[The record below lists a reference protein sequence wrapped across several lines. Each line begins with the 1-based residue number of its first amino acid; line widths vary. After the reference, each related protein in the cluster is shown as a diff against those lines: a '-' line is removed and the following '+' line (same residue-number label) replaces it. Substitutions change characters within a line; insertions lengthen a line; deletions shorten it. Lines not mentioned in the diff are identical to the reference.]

1 MSREKKSTK
10 GSGSDRGRRG
20 GAPARYKVVG
30 VDNRRV
36 DASDKSGG
44 RAGYTD
50 DFTLPG
56 MLFAR
61 LKRATVA
68 HGWIDSISVDK
79 ALALEG
85 VRAVI
90 TGKDLP
96 VKYGILPVT
105 QDETA
110 LAVEKVRHVGEPV
123 AAVCA
128 DTEAIA
134 DKALDLIDVVYSPLH
149 VSLSAED
156 AFKSPERIHEAKN
169 FEGNAHRV
177 IALEFGNVAQAFED
191 TDYARE
197 DTFYFA
203 GSTHVPMETHSTL
216 ADWDG
221 SRMTVYVSHQA
232 PYYVQKLLPKVL
244 EIPPQSLRVVVPYVG
259 GGFGGKLDLFS
270 DNVCAAK
277 LSMITG
283 RPVKLTLSREEVFY
297 NHRGRHPSSMWI
309 KTAVKDGKIAAMQ
322 FKAYLD
328 GGAYGSFGT
337 AASYYHGAVQPV
349 TYKFPAYKY
358 DIVRFYT
365 NKPPCGPKR
374 GHGTPQPRFALE
386 CHLDKIAE
394 DLGTDPIRLR
404 LDNLM
409 TPYSTTV
416 NHMRV
421 TSCGLK
427 ECIER
432 VVEGSGYH
440 DKRGKLPYGQGIGFA
455 VGAYLCGAA
464 VPIWWNQMPQTS
476 VIVKADRSGKISA
489 YSGHTEIGQGAD
501 TVLSYVVA
509 ERLGLKP
516 ADVALVLRDTDSVP
530 PDLGSYSSRV
540 TWMMGNAALDAVNK
554 LRRALAEAAGRIL
567 DEDASQLVF
576 ADGMIRTAG
585 GKREVPIADAVVEA
599 ESEVGSLSFGGDFK
613 SDVQYGDFKGSG
625 VGPSPAYSY
634 AACAIQVDL
643 DPVTGIAKPSDVWIA
658 HDIGRC
664 INRKNVEGQIEG
676 GVYMGLGEA
685 MMEEMEFTKT
695 GLLKNAGLLD
705 YKTPTVNETPDIHI
719 YLVEDEDENG
729 PFGAKEV
736 GQGPLLPVIP
746 AFANAVYDA
755 IGVRFDET
763 PITPDKVIKA
773 LESKATRVGPR
784 RLFDFPFPD
793 PIRVEVPEDAAP

>member
-1 MSREKKSTK
+1 MKEASSSQEKNHH
-10 GSGSDRGRRG
+10 RI
-20 GAPARYKVVG
+20 VG
-30 VDNRRV
+30 VENRRI
-36 DASDKSGG
+36 DSPGKSGG

-50 DFTLPG
+50 DFALPG

-61 LKRATVA
+61 LKRSTVA
-68 HGWIDSISVDK
+68 HGRIERVSVEK
-79 ALALEG
+79 ALALDG

-90 TGKDLP
+90 TGRDLP

-110 LAVEKVRHVGEPV
+110 LAVDKVRHVGEPV

-134 DKALDLIDVVYSPLH
+134 ERALELIDVAYTPLD
-149 VSLSAED
+149 VSLSVED
-156 AFKSPERIHEAKN
+156 AWSTRERIHDSES

-177 IALEFGNVAQAFED
+177 IALEFGDVASAFEGAD
-191 TDYARE
+191 CTRE
-197 DTFYFA
+197 DTFYYA
-203 GSTHVPMETHSTL
+203 GSTHVPMETHSTI

-221 SRMTVYVSHQA
+221 TRMTLYVSHQA
-232 PYYVQKLLPKVL
+232 PYYIQKLLPKVL
-244 EIPPQSLRVVVPYVG
+244 EIPPQALRVVVPYVG

-277 LSMITG
+277 LSMVTG

-309 KTAVKDGKIAAMQ
+309 KTAVKDGRIAGMH
-322 FKAYLD
+322 FKAFLD
-328 GGAYGSFGT
+328 GGAYGSFGA

-349 TYKFPAYKY
+349 TYRLPAYKV

-386 CHLDKIAE
+386 CQLDKIAE
-394 DLGTDPIRLR
+394 DLGVDPIELR
-404 LDNLM
+404 RNSLIS
-409 TPYSTTV
+409 PYSTTV

-421 TSCGLK
+421 TTCGLD

-432 VVEGSGYH
+432 VVRGSGFH
-440 DKRGKLPYGQGIGFA
+440 EKRGKLPNGRGIGFA

-464 VPIWWNQMPQTS
+464 VPIWWNEMPQTS

-501 TVLSYVVA
+501 TVLSYIVA
-509 ERLGLKP
+509 ERLGLRP
-516 ADVALVLRDTDSVP
+516 EDVALVLRDTDSVP

-540 TWMMGNAALDAVNK
+540 TWMMGNAALEAVDK
-554 LRRALAEAAGRIL
+554 LKDALAEAASGLLGEEPGRVL
-567 DEDASQLVF
+567 FEDGAIRS
-576 ADGMIRTAG
+576 ADG
-585 GKREVPIADAVVEA
+585 KKEVSIAEAVVEA
-599 ESEVGSLSFGGDFK
+599 ESKRGALSFTGDYK
-613 SDVQYGDFKGSG
+613 PDVEYGDFKGSG

-634 AACAIQVDL
+634 AACAIEVNV
-643 DPVTGIAKPSDVWIA
+643 DPVTGIVKPLEVWIA

-664 INRKNVEGQIEG
+664 INQKSVEGQIEG
-676 GVYMGLGEA
+676 GVYMGLGEV
-685 MMEEMEFTKT
+685 MMEEMAFTKT

-719 YLVEDEDENG
+719 YLVEDADEGG

-755 IGVRFDET
+755 IGIRFDEI
-763 PITPDKVIKA
+763 PITPDKVLKA
-773 LESKATRVGPR
+773 MESNARRVGPR
-784 RLFDFPFPD
+784 RVIDFPFPD
-793 PIRVEVPEDAAP
+793 PIRVEVPEDAAAQ